1 MTKEH
6 KLLYRDPPITAYN
19 MQLQTDS
26 SPTWKTIILHQGSI
40 YLSVIIHWSHW
51 DLFHSLTYYFR
62 FVLIVPIWFM
72 CFYVLCVLCMCF
84 AWLQCCL
91 TQSVVLLTHFPLHC
105 LSVLQTLIFYHYCFN
120 MIFSLSGLWWK
131 NILMAI
137 YSAGTFG
144 TFTALCINV
153 QCSSLKNK

>member
-62 FVLIVPIWFM
+62 FVLIVPVWFM

-91 TQSVVLLTHFPLHC
+91 TQSVVLLTQHFPLHC
-105 LSVLQTLIFYHYCFN
+105 LSVLQTLIFYHCCSVSLILIWY
-120 MIFSLSGLWWK
+120 SLSQWP
-131 NILMAI
+131 LMEKYPHGYLQCWHIWHI
-137 YSAGTFG
+137 YS
-144 TFTALCINV
+144 IV
-153 QCSSLKNK
+153 Y